1 MSERQRANHEH
12 GELPAAKRRA
22 LIGEPE
28 ASR

>member
-12 GELPAAKRRA
+12 SEPPAAERRA

-28 ASR
+28 VSR